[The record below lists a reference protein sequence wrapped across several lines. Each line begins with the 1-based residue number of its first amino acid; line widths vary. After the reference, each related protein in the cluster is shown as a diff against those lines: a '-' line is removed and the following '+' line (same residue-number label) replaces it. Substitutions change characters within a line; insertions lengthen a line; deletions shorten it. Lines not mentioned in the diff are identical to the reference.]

1 MQYLTR
7 SLTLFGR
14 QSVLSKSFRMCRSLV
29 FLLGGTML
37 AATAFAQNTQNSTS
51 NTQKLPPPPTIDVN
65 VNQNQTLSAVRY
77 DNKYEIYGGL
87 GFSHF
92 KSGPQLAQGANLG
105 GFDVQGTY
113 WLTGRLGATANLR
126 GYYGTQGVDPNA
138 YGVNGPF
145 VFEHLFLGGATY
157 RLIAGE
163 HASLNAHAMVGGG
176 YGIFSHALGHD
187 PNPNNSSY
195 AVQPRDVGMYNDGLG
210 LATTVGGSL
219 DLNRSPKLALRISP
233 DWIMTR
239 YGGYGTSSKVPS
251 KFVTHSQNEFGISVG
266 ILYRFKMGK
275 GPRYR
280 K

>member
-1 MQYLTR
+1 
-7 SLTLFGR
+7 
-14 QSVLSKSFRMCRSLV
+14 MCRSLAL
-29 FLLGGTML
+29 LLGGTML

-51 NTQKLPPPPTIDVN
+51 GTQKLPPPPTIDVN

-92 KSGPQLAQGANLG
+92 KSGPALAAGANLG
-105 GFDVQGTY
+105 GFDVQGIY

-126 GYYGTQGVDPNA
+126 GYYGTQGVNPNQ
-138 YGVNGPF
+138 YNIGGPF

-176 YGIFSHALGHD
+176 YGIFSHALGN
-187 PNPNNSSY
+187 NPFPPFN

-210 LATTVGGSL
+210 LATTIGGSL
-219 DLNRSPKLALRISP
+219 DLNRSPRLALRISP

-239 YGGYGTSSKVPS
+239 YGGYGTPS
-251 KFVTHSQNEFGISVG
+251 TIPSQFITHSQNEFGISVG

-280 K
+280 R

>member
-1 MQYLTR
+1 
-7 SLTLFGR
+7 
-14 QSVLSKSFRMCRSLV
+14 
-29 FLLGGTML
+29 ML
-37 AATAFAQNTQNSTS
+37 AAAAFAQSSTQNSAS
-51 NTQKLPPPPTIDVN
+51 RPQKLPPPPTVDVN

-77 DNKYEIYGGL
+77 DNKWEMYGGL

-92 KSGPQLAQGANLG
+92 KSGPTLAQGANLG
-105 GFDVQGTY
+105 GFDAQATY

-126 GYYGTQGVDPNA
+126 GYYGTQGVDPNK
-138 YGVNGPF
+138 YGVGGPF

-163 HASLNAHAMVGGG
+163 HASLNAHALVGGS
-176 YGIFSHALGHD
+176 YGIFSSALGND
-187 PNPNNSSY
+187 PNNPGY

-210 LATTVGGSL
+210 LATTIGGSL
-219 DLNRSPKLALRISP
+219 DLNRSPQLALRISP

-239 YGGYGTSSKVPS
+239 YGGYNTPSSVPS
-251 KFVTHSQNEFGISVG
+251 PFVTRSQSEFGISVG

-275 GPRYR
+275 GPRY

>member
-1 MQYLTR
+1 
-7 SLTLFGR
+7 
-14 QSVLSKSFRMCRSLV
+14 LSKSFRMCRSAVL
-29 FLLGGTML
+29 LLGGAML
-37 AATAFAQNTQNSTS
+37 TATVFAQSTQNSTS
-51 NTQKLPPPPTIDVN
+51 STQKLPPAPTIDAN

-92 KSGPQLAQGANLG
+92 KSGPSLAAGANLG
-105 GFDVQGTY
+105 GFDVQGIY

-126 GYYGTQGVDPNA
+126 GYYGTQGVDPNQ
-138 YGVNGPF
+138 YGISGPF

-176 YGIFSHALGHD
+176 YGIFSHGLGHD
-187 PNPNNSSY
+187 PNNPSY

-210 LATTVGGSL
+210 LATTIGGSL
-219 DLNRSPKLALRISP
+219 DLNRSPRLALRISP

-239 YGGYGTSSKVPS
+239 YGGYGTPS
-251 KFVTHSQNEFGISVG
+251 NIPSPFVTHGLDEFGISVG

-280 K
+280 R